1 MTEKKDPATRP
12 PELAEEEPETVDDL
26 ATAEAKSRSVDER
39 IPEAYGVDRAKGVDS
54 PVPAAYVPQQGIAV
68 PGAVDEIG
76 PGEAVLEK
84 EREHLRIPKQP
95 G

>member
-1 MTEKKDPATRP
+1 MAKDPRTRP
-12 PELAEEEPETVDDL
+12 ADLADDEPRADDDL

-39 IPEAYGVDRAKGVDS
+39 IPEEFGVDRAKGVDA
-54 PVPAAYVPQQGIAV
+54 PAPAAYVPQGGIAV
-68 PGAVDEIG
+68 PGGQEDIG

-84 EREHLRIPKQP
+84 EREHLRIPKQR

>member
-1 MTEKKDPATRP
+1 MAKDPRTKP
-12 PELAEEEPETVDDL
+12 PDLAEKEPEPEDDL

-39 IPEAYGVDRAKGVDS
+39 IPEAYGVDHAKGVEA
-54 PVPAAYVPQQGIAV
+54 PAPAAYVPQSGVAL
-68 PGAVDEIG
+68 PGGKEDIG

-84 EREHLRIPKQP
+84 EREHLRIPKQR